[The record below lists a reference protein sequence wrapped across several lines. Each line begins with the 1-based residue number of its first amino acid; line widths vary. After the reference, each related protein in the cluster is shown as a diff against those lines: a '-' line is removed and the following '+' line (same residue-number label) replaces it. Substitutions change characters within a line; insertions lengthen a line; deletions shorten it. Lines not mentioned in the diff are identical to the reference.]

1 MNMPTIQTDCNG
13 KLVSV
18 YTNEMTLWF
27 SYNTLIAFRLGAEKV
42 VHENSWSNTTGKH
55 LNQIDGG
62 DKASR
67 VNEATFK
74 AKWKEL
80 TGNKPVPQG
89 LLG

>member
-1 MNMPTIQTDCNG
+1 MNMPTIQSDKNFTT
-13 KLVSV
+13 V
-18 YTNEMTLWF
+18 YTDNMTLWF
-27 SYNTLIAFRLGAEKV
+27 SYTTLIAFRVGAEKV

-62 DKASR
+62 EAANR
-67 VNEATFK
+67 VNRETFL

-80 TGNKPVPQG
+80 TSKPSPQG